1 MPDIFEYLPRD
12 RIGDRW
18 VDRLAYSRDAS
29 VYRLVPEAVIRPKNE
44 IQVRKLLEYS
54 RRSGVPVTFRTA
66 GTSLSGQSV
75 TNGLIAE
82 VVHDLSLIHI

>member
-66 GTSLSGQSV
+66 GTS
-75 TNGLIAE
+75 
-82 VVHDLSLIHI
+82 